1 MESVVERPSPDS
13 SGSPEG
19 GEPEPRWP
27 AWYGGVAFIVA
38 LVGTVVALGI
48 VAAAT
53 GTTSEEDAT
62 PTFTIVATFLQDAIF
77 VATAVLFA
85 SFVLRPRP
93 WHFGLRATK
102 LWPAVRLAGLGL
114 LSFYGF
120 SALYAVALHPDVDQT
135 ITQDLGADTG
145 TVGLIVA
152 GVMVVCVAPA
162 AEEFFFRG
170 FFYKALRS
178 RFRVAAAAV
187 IDGIFFGVIHYDF
200 SGADALLIVP
210 PLAVLGFIFCLV
222 YEQTGSLYPVIAL
235 HAINNSVAY
244 AVQADGEAVSAVLGP
259 LVVVACIVIPWLAP
273 RAAPSLR

>member
-1 MESVVERPSPDS
+1 MESVVERASPEA

-19 GEPEPRWP
+19 GEPQPRWP
-27 AWYGGVAFIVA
+27 AWYGGVAFVVA
-38 LVGTVVALGI
+38 LVATLVAVGL

-53 GTTSEEDAT
+53 GTTPDDES

-93 WHFGLRATK
+93 GHFGLRATR

-120 SALYAVALHPDVDQT
+120 SALYAVALHPDLDQR
-135 ITQDLGADTG
+135 ITQDLGANTG
-145 TVGLIVA
+145 TLGLIVA
-152 GVMVVCVAPA
+152 GVMVICVAPA

-178 RFRVAAAAV
+178 RFRVVPAAV
-187 IDGIFFGVIHYDF
+187 IDGIVFGVIHYDF
-200 SGADALLIVP
+200 SAADALLVVP

-244 AVQADGEAVSAVLGP
+244 AIQADGGAVSAVLGP
-259 LVVVACIVIPWLAP
+259 LVVVACMVVPWLAP
-273 RAAPSLR
+273 RPATTLR